1 MNKEVLF
8 LENFYTLLNSGYS
21 VEESLNLCEEIL
33 NLKFIND
40 MKEKLSYGEDIYQI
54 ISDSQLPIVFKEYF
68 EFYKNKNCLSDA
80 IEKSLNVY
88 KTNKS
93 YLHKLKSKLSYP
105 TILLVFLFFFS
116 VFVVFFLLPNVN
128 ELFVSFQINKSVII
142 NALFTFFYLF
152 PLLFIVLFFIV
163 VFNVVKLINK
173 LKNKKFKVIEYYL
186 KMPVINIIL
195 KKYFSL
201 KFSIYYHELAL
212 EDMDSAAI
220 IQVLNNQMNES
231 DIKIVLYEMN
241 NRISEGEAIERI
253 LEDFEYLDSLFISFF
268 KMYISNPNR
277 HEALQH
283 YIQMTYNQID
293 QWISQF
299 LKYIVPCI
307 YGFVA
312 LFVITIYIS
321 IIIPM
326 MNIISGI

>member
-163 VFNVVKLINK
+163 VFNVVK
-173 LKNKKFKVIEYYL
+173 
-186 KMPVINIIL
+186 
-195 KKYFSL
+195 
-201 KFSIYYHELAL
+201 
-212 EDMDSAAI
+212 
-220 IQVLNNQMNES
+220 
-231 DIKIVLYEMN
+231 
-241 NRISEGEAIERI
+241 
-253 LEDFEYLDSLFISFF
+253 
-268 KMYISNPNR
+268 
-277 HEALQH
+277 
-283 YIQMTYNQID
+283 
-293 QWISQF
+293 
-299 LKYIVPCI
+299 
-307 YGFVA
+307 
-312 LFVITIYIS
+312 
-321 IIIPM
+321 
-326 MNIISGI
+326 